1 MLTWE
6 KNGAVRGEMMEE
18 GSSTLAGMKTGV
30 IRRQDTG
37 GGTDGHSR
45 RFGVIS
51 GRRMKMAM
59 ASKDRS

>member
-1 MLTWE
+1 
-6 KNGAVRGEMMEE
+6 MEE

-51 GRRMKMAM
+51 GRRMKMVM